1 MALINTSLANL
12 VQGVSQQPD
21 TLRFDGQCEEQINAL
36 SSVTDGL
43 KKRPNSRYIKNLVN
57 SAIAEGA
64 FVHFIDR
71 DKQEKYVLII
81 NNNTIQVFNLF
92 TGANTVTINNAT
104 TGFTGNNQYLVSSN
118 PRDELKALT
127 VGDTTFLLNTAKN
140 VNRAA
145 TKSNAIT
152 HSSTTNKALVFVK
165 KGDYSTEYNI
175 KIKARYYTSGTLTS
189 GAVLSGG
196 TIETDTGE
204 NNTGQI
210 VYDLDSGSPVD
221 GDRFVDNGSQQLSS
235 STYEFNASFKTPKQA
250 AGVTSQAISASYI
263 AKSLRD
269 AINSALQGK
278 FVVNSF
284 ADSWLALNPTRLTVG
299 EVDIVDKARAPTGSE
314 TNADLTNKEK
324 RGNVLGDYA
333 RGGDFISKSV
343 DTSDNLSSIG
353 EIGTTSFQQYVFEI
367 SSSDNVEFEISAFD
381 SKSGSALGVAYKE
394 VDSISDL
401 PKIAPNNFK
410 VKVRGSAEDNEDDF
424 YVKFETDSGGSDIG
438 NGGWVEDVG
447 FDEFTTLD
455 EAALPMKLVN
465 TAENTFDLGV
475 SPWKTK
481 QVGDAD
487 TNPFPSFFD
496 LDTSDTDD
504 PKKKGTRKISN
515 LFFFKNRLGFL
526 SEGSV
531 IMSETGQYYNFFRT
545 TVRTLL
551 DADPIDINVASKRV
565 TKLSS
570 AVGFQENLILFG
582 EKGQFVLRG
591 NDLLTPKT
599 VSVTPITNYDN
610 DTGTTPLE
618 LGSYIYFPFNRGSFS
633 GLREFTINA
642 NTDNYDSVEVTSHV
656 PRYIPSDI
664 IDIAGSTS
672 ENMICLVSASN
683 TREMF
688 VYKYYWE
695 GNQKILSSWS
705 KFTFPFN
712 IRGMEFVDSDLYVVA
727 VKSSKTEL
735 LKIPMEEKLVDDN
748 TTFNTYL
755 DMRTNNTYTTGNDG
769 TITLPF
775 TPEAGDVIQVYT
787 REHGSTK
794 AGALLPSTVNGVVV
808 SVGSDNVNIPVWVG
822 IKYAMSYTF
831 SEQLF
836 KQRSNNSRSPSGIS
850 RHFLKGGSVFFDDTS
865 SFKVEVTPKARQT
878 YTNTFTSNIV
888 GSTTIG
894 TLPIESGSFSFPI
907 MSAVK
912 DTEIKL
918 INDSALPS
926 NFQSAEFES
935 FIHSRSRRV

>member
-92 TGANTVTINNAT
+92 TGANTVTINNST

-165 KGDYSTEYNI
+165 KGDYSTEYSL
-175 KIKARYYTSGTLTS
+175 KIKTKFYASGSTNTANTNLTGVINTTQGDNNTGHIEYTMASGSAAPNNGDYFTSGTLS
-189 GAVLSGG
+189 
-196 TIETDTGE
+196 TD
-204 NNTGQI
+204 
-210 VYDLDSGSPVD
+210 
-221 GDRFVDNGSQQLSS
+221 
-235 STYEFNASFKTPKQA
+235 TYEFNASFRTNAQSS
-250 AGVTSQAISASYI
+250 GTSSEAISAGVI
-263 AKSLRD
+263 AKNLRD
-269 AINSALQGK
+269 AINEALFSQ
-278 FVVNSF
+278 FTVNGFSGVF
-284 ADSWLALNPTRLTVG
+284 ININPTPLTVG
-299 EVDIVDKARAPTGSE
+299 EVKEIGQANTTAIGDNAPGVIHDGGNDKS
-314 TNADLTNKEK
+314 
-324 RGNVLGDYA
+324 
-333 RGGDFISKSV
+333 RGGTFLGKQ
-343 DTSDNLSSIG
+343 DNDLNVVPDV
-353 EIGTTSFQQYVFEI
+353 GTDKRIYQQYVFEI
-367 SSSDNVEFEISAFD
+367 TSSADVEFEISAFD
-381 SKSGSALGVAYKE
+381 SKSGTALGVVYKE

-401 PKIAPNNFK
+401 PAIAPNNFK
-410 VKVRGSAEDNEDDF
+410 VKVRGSAEDNEDDY
-424 YVKFETDSGGSDIG
+424 YVKFQTDSGGDDIG

-455 EAALPMKLVN
+455 ETSLPMKLVN

-487 TNPFPSFFD
+487 TNPFPSFFSLTTGNSGD
-496 LDTSDTDD
+496 
-504 PKKKGTRKISN
+504 RKISN

-610 DTGTTPLE
+610 DTSTTPLE

-705 KFTFPFN
+705 KFTFPFEV
-712 IRGMEFVDSDLYVVA
+712 RGMEFVDSDLYVVA

-755 DMRTNNTYTTGNDG
+755 DMRTNNTFTTGNDG
-769 TITLPF
+769 TLVLPF

-794 AGALLPSTVNGVVV
+794 AGALLPSTVDGNVV

-822 IKYAMSYTF
+822 IKYTMSYTF

-836 KQRSNNSRSPSGIS
+836 KQRANRNTSPSGYQ
-850 RHFLKGGSVFFDDTS
+850 RHFLKGGTIFFDDTS

>member
-145 TKSNAIT
+145 TKSGAIT
-152 HSSTTNKALVFVK
+152 DSTTTNKALVFVK
-165 KGDYSTEYNI
+165 KGDYSTEYSL
-175 KIKARYYTSGTLTS
+175 KIKAKYYTNGTTTPTGATLTGQVITSPPTANYYNQLEYVYQQGTTAPADGDVFQTTGGTL
-189 GAVLSGG
+189 
-196 TIETDTGE
+196 
-204 NNTGQI
+204 
-210 VYDLDSGSPVD
+210 
-221 GDRFVDNGSQQLSS
+221 SS
-235 STYEFNASFKTPKQA
+235 DTYEFNASFRTADQSSGTSSEA
-250 AGVTSQAISASYI
+250 VSAGVI
-263 AKSLRD
+263 AKNLRD
-269 AINSALQGK
+269 AINEALFGHWTARQSHLSSG
-278 FVVNSF
+278 SF
-284 ADSWLALNPTRLTVG
+284 TAINATTLTVG
-299 EVDIVDKARAPTGSE
+299 DIKRIGSLA
-314 TNADLTNKEK
+314 NSPDN
-324 RGNVLGDYA
+324 RGMVHD
-333 RGGDFISKSV
+333 GGDFP
-343 DTSDNLSSIG
+343 TG
-353 EIGTTSFQQYVFEI
+353 GTFVGKQDSNYDLIAASANQDDQNKVYQHYVFEI
-367 SSSDNVEFEISAFD
+367 TSSADVEFEISAFD
-381 SKSGSALGVAYKE
+381 SKSGTALGVVYKE

-401 PKIAPNNFK
+401 PAIAPNNFK

-424 YVKFETDSGGSDIG
+424 YVKFETDSGGDDIG

-455 EAALPMKLVN
+455 ETSLPMKLVN

-496 LDTSDTDD
+496 LDISDTDD

-599 VSVTPITNYDN
+599 VSVTPITNYDS
-610 DTGTTPLE
+610 DTSTTPLE

-705 KFTFPFN
+705 KFTFPFEV
-712 IRGMEFVDSDLYVVA
+712 RGMEFVDSDLYVVA

-769 TITLPF
+769 TLVLPF

-794 AGALLPSTVNGVVV
+794 AGALLPSTVDGVVV
-808 SVGSDNVNIPVWVG
+808 SVGSDNANIPVWVG
-822 IKYAMSYTF
+822 IKYTMSYTF

-836 KQRSNNSRSPSGIS
+836 KQRANRNTSPSGYQ
-850 RHFLKGGSVFFDDTS
+850 RHFLKGGTIFFDDTA

-918 INDSALPS
+918 INDSALPG

>member
-165 KGDYSTEYNI
+165 KGDYSTEYSL
-175 KIKARYYTSGTLTS
+175 KIKSKFYASGSTNTANTNLTGVINTTQGDNNTGHIEYTMASGSAAPNNGDYFTSGTLS
-189 GAVLSGG
+189 
-196 TIETDTGE
+196 TD
-204 NNTGQI
+204 
-210 VYDLDSGSPVD
+210 
-221 GDRFVDNGSQQLSS
+221 
-235 STYEFNASFKTPKQA
+235 TYEFNASFRTNAQSS
-250 AGVTSQAISASYI
+250 GTSSEAISAGVI
-263 AKSLRD
+263 AKNLRD
-269 AINSALQGK
+269 AINEALFSQ
-278 FVVNSF
+278 FTVNGF
-284 ADSWLALNPTRLTVG
+284 AGVFLHINPTPLAVG
-299 EVDIVDKARAPTGSE
+299 EVKEIGQADTSASVGDNAPGVVHDGGSDKSRGGTFLGKQD
-314 TNADLTNKEK
+314 NDLNVVPDVGTNK
-324 RGNVLGDYA
+324 RIY
-333 RGGDFISKSV
+333 
-343 DTSDNLSSIG
+343 
-353 EIGTTSFQQYVFEI
+353 QQYVFEI
-367 SSSDNVEFEISAFD
+367 TSSADVEFEISAFD
-381 SKSGSALGVAYKE
+381 SKSGTALGVVYKE

-401 PKIAPNNFK
+401 PAIAPNNFK
-410 VKVRGSAEDNEDDF
+410 VKVRGSAEDNEDDY
-424 YVKFETDSGGSDIG
+424 YVKFQTDSGGDDIG

-455 EAALPMKLVN
+455 EASLPMKLVN

-496 LDTSDTDD
+496 LDISDTDD

-599 VSVTPITNYDN
+599 VSVTPITNYDS
-610 DTGTTPLE
+610 DTSTTPLE

-705 KFTFPFN
+705 KFTFPFEV
-712 IRGMEFVDSDLYVVA
+712 RGMEFVDSDLYVVA

-755 DMRTNNTYTTGNDG
+755 DMRTNNTFTTGNDG
-769 TITLPF
+769 TLVLPF

-794 AGALLPSTVNGVVV
+794 AGALLPSTVDGVVV
-808 SVGSDNVNIPVWVG
+808 SVGSDNANIPVWVG
-822 IKYAMSYTF
+822 IKYTMSYTF

-836 KQRSNNSRSPSGIS
+836 KQRANNSRSPSGIS